1 MTRIKVCGITNLR
14 DALFAAELGAD
25 ALGFVFCEESP
36 RFVTFGEARNIID
49 GLPPFVTGVGVF
61 VNAGMDF
68 LARAKREAGFD
79 VYQLHGDETPE
90 FCSGLG
96 ERYIKAVRV
105 RGPESL
111 SAVGLY
117 DTDCFLFD
125 GWSPDAYGGTGKGF
139 SWETLDSD
147 VLSGR
152 FVILSGG
159 LDCENVSRAVREVRP
174 HAVDVSSG
182 VEASPG
188 VKDHSKLRRFME
200 AARNGENPR

>member
-25 ALGFVFCEESP
+25 ALGFVFYEKSP
-36 RFVTFGEARNIID
+36 RFVTFGEARSIAD
-49 GLPPFVTGVGVF
+49 RLPPFVTKVGVF

-68 LARAKREAGFD
+68 LARAKEEVGFD
-79 VYQLHGDETPE
+79 LFQLHGDETPE
-90 FCSGLG
+90 FCSKLG
-96 ERYIKAVRV
+96 EPYIKAVRV
-105 RGPESL
+105 RGAGSVSE
-111 SAVGLY
+111 AGLY

-125 GWSPDAYGGTGKGF
+125 GWSPDAYGGSGTGF
-139 SWETLDSD
+139 SWEILDAAALSD
-147 VLSGR
+147 R

-159 LDCENVSRAVREVRP
+159 LDSENVSRAVREARP

-188 VKDHSKLRRFME
+188 IKDHSKLRRFME
-200 AARNGENPR
+200 AARNAEN

>member
-25 ALGFVFCEESP
+25 ALGFVFYEKSP
-36 RFVTFGEARNIID
+36 RFVTFAEAGNIMD
-49 GLPPFVTGVGVF
+49 RLPPFVTKVGVF

-68 LARAKREAGFD
+68 LARAKEEAGFD
-79 VYQLHGDETPE
+79 VFQLHGDETPE
-90 FCSGLG
+90 FCSSLG

-105 RGPESL
+105 RDAESV
-111 SAVGLY
+111 SEVGLY

-125 GWSPDAYGGTGKGF
+125 GWSPDAYGGSGTGF
-139 SWETLDSD
+139 SWEILDAET
-147 VLSGR
+147 LSGR
-152 FVILSGG
+152 VVVLSGG

-188 VKDHSKLRRFME
+188 IKDHSKLRRFME
-200 AARNGENPR
+200 AARNAEN

>member
-1 MTRIKVCGITNLR
+1 MCGITNLR

-25 ALGFVFCEESP
+25 ALGFVFYEKSP
-36 RFVTFGEARNIID
+36 RFVTFAEAGNIMD
-49 GLPPFVTGVGVF
+49 RLPPFVTGVGVF

-68 LARAKREAGFD
+68 LARAKEEAGFD
-79 VYQLHGDETPE
+79 LFQLHGDETPE
-90 FCSGLG
+90 FCSSLG

-105 RGPESL
+105 RDAESV
-111 SAVGLY
+111 SEIGLY

-125 GWSPDAYGGTGKGF
+125 GWSPDAYGGSGTGF
-139 SWETLDSD
+139 SWEILDAET
-147 VLSGR
+147 LSGR

-188 VKDHSKLRRFME
+188 IKDHSKLRRFME
-200 AARNGENPR
+200 AARNAEN

>member
-25 ALGFVFCEESP
+25 ALGFVFYEKSP
-36 RFVTFGEARNIID
+36 RFVTFAEAGNIMVR
-49 GLPPFVTGVGVF
+49 LPPFVTGVGVF

-68 LARAKREAGFD
+68 LARAKEEAGFD
-79 VYQLHGDETPE
+79 LFQLHGDETPE

-105 RGPESL
+105 RDAESV
-111 SAVGLY
+111 SEVGLY

-125 GWSPDAYGGTGKGF
+125 GWSPDAYGGSGKGF
-139 SWETLDSD
+139 SWEILDAET
-147 VLSGR
+147 LSGR

-182 VEASPG
+182 VEAAPG
-188 VKDHSKLRRFME
+188 IKDHTKLRRFLE
-200 AARNGENPR
+200 AARNAEN

>member
-25 ALGFVFCEESP
+25 ALGFVFYEKSP
-36 RFVTFGEARNIID
+36 RFVTFAEAGNIMD
-49 GLPPFVTGVGVF
+49 RLPPFVTKVGVF

-68 LARAKREAGFD
+68 LARAKEEAGFD
-79 VYQLHGDETPE
+79 VFQLHGDETPE
-90 FCSGLG
+90 FCSSLG

-105 RGPESL
+105 RDAESV
-111 SAVGLY
+111 SEVGLY

-125 GWSPDAYGGTGKGF
+125 GWSPDAYGGSGTGF
-139 SWETLDSD
+139 SWEILDAET
-147 VLSGR
+147 LSGR
-152 FVILSGG
+152 FVVLSGG

-188 VKDHSKLRRFME
+188 IKDHSKLRRFME
-200 AARNGENPR
+200 AARNAEN

>member
-25 ALGFVFCEESP
+25 ALGFVFYEKSP
-36 RFVTFGEARNIID
+36 RFVTFAEARNIMD
-49 GLPPFVTGVGVF
+49 RLPPFVTGVGVF

-68 LARAKREAGFD
+68 LAKAKDEAGFD
-79 VYQLHGDETPE
+79 VFQLHGDETPE
-90 FCSGLG
+90 FCSKLG

-105 RGPESL
+105 RDAESV
-111 SAVGLY
+111 SEVGLY

-125 GWSPDAYGGTGKGF
+125 GWSPDAYGGSGTGF
-139 SWETLDSD
+139 SWEILDAET
-147 VLSGR
+147 LSGR
-152 FVILSGG
+152 FVVLSGG

-188 VKDHSKLRRFME
+188 IKDHSKLRRFME
-200 AARNGENPR
+200 AARNAEN

>member
-25 ALGFVFCEESP
+25 ALGFVFYEKSP
-36 RFVTFGEARNIID
+36 RFVTFGKARSVAD
-49 GLPPFVTGVGVF
+49 RLPPFVTKVGVF
-61 VNAGMDF
+61 VNADMDF
-68 LARAKREAGFD
+68 LARAKEEAGFD
-79 VYQLHGDETPE
+79 VFQLHGDETPE
-90 FCSGLG
+90 FCSKLG

-105 RGPESL
+105 RDAGSVSE
-111 SAVGLY
+111 VGLY

-125 GWSPDAYGGTGKGF
+125 GWSPDAYGGSGTGF
-139 SWETLDSD
+139 SWEMLDAEA
-147 VLSGR
+147 LSGR

-159 LDCENVSRAVREVRP
+159 LDCENVSRAVREARP

-188 VKDHSKLRRFME
+188 TKDHSKLRRFME
-200 AARNGENPR
+200 AARNAEN

>member
-1 MTRIKVCGITNLR
+1 MCGITNLR

-25 ALGFVFCEESP
+25 ALGFVFYEKSP
-36 RFVTFGEARNIID
+36 RFVTFAEAGNIMD
-49 GLPPFVTGVGVF
+49 RLPPFVTGVGVF

-68 LARAKREAGFD
+68 LARAKEEAGFD
-79 VYQLHGDETPE
+79 LFQLHGDETPE

-105 RGPESL
+105 RDAESV
-111 SAVGLY
+111 SEVGLY

-125 GWSPDAYGGTGKGF
+125 GWSPDAYGGSGTGF
-139 SWETLDSD
+139 SWEILDAET
-147 VLSGR
+147 LSGR

-188 VKDHSKLRRFME
+188 IKDHSKLRRFME
-200 AARNGENPR
+200 AARNAEN

>member
-25 ALGFVFCEESP
+25 ALGFVFYEKSP
-36 RFVTFGEARNIID
+36 RFVTFAEAGNIMD
-49 GLPPFVTGVGVF
+49 RLPPFVTKVGVF

-68 LARAKREAGFD
+68 LAKAKEEAGFD
-79 VYQLHGDETPE
+79 VFQLHGDETPE
-90 FCSGLG
+90 FCSSLG

-105 RGPESL
+105 RDAESV
-111 SAVGLY
+111 SEVGLY

-125 GWSPDAYGGTGKGF
+125 GWSPDAYGGSGTGF
-139 SWETLDSD
+139 SWEILDAET
-147 VLSGR
+147 LSGR
-152 FVILSGG
+152 FVVLSGG

-188 VKDHSKLRRFME
+188 IKDHSKLRRFME
-200 AARNGENPR
+200 AARNAEN

>member
-25 ALGFVFCEESP
+25 ALGFVFYEKSP
-36 RFVTFGEARNIID
+36 RFVTFAEAGNIMD
-49 GLPPFVTGVGVF
+49 RLPPFVTGVGVF

-68 LARAKREAGFD
+68 LARAKEEAGFD
-79 VYQLHGDETPE
+79 LFQLHGDETPE
-90 FCSGLG
+90 FCSNLG

-105 RGPESL
+105 RDAESV
-111 SAVGLY
+111 SEIGLY

-125 GWSPDAYGGTGKGF
+125 GWSPDAYGGSGKGF
-139 SWETLDSD
+139 SWEILDAET
-147 VLSGR
+147 LSGR
-152 FVILSGG
+152 FVVLSGG

-188 VKDHSKLRRFME
+188 IKDHSKLRRFME
-200 AARNGENPR
+200 AARNAEN

>member
-25 ALGFVFCEESP
+25 ALGFVFYEKSP
-36 RFVTFGEARNIID
+36 RFVTFAEAGNIMD
-49 GLPPFVTGVGVF
+49 RLPPFVTGVGVF
-61 VNAGMDF
+61 VNAGMGL
-68 LARAKREAGFD
+68 LARAKEEAGFD
-79 VYQLHGDETPE
+79 LFQLHGDETPE

-105 RGPESL
+105 RDAESV
-111 SAVGLY
+111 SEVGLY

-125 GWSPDAYGGTGKGF
+125 GWSPDAYGGSGKGF
-139 SWETLDSD
+139 SWEILDAET
-147 VLSGR
+147 LSGR

-188 VKDHSKLRRFME
+188 IKDHSKLRRFME
-200 AARNGENPR
+200 AARNAEN